1 MEFDAFH
8 LPPAGPDDAVAEPRP
23 EPLLQRDD
31 VLVRALS
38 HSPADLDATC
48 RRLLAA
54 RPALRAMPSSRVV
67 AAVDGAAARL
77 MEAPLRQQ
85 VEAGLVAATGYS
97 PAMAAEVLERMAR
110 DWTAPALN
118 GLLEAELGGVS
129 AVDGFVQRAP
139 GLRSRLEAPAL
150 GFHVFAGNVPGVSVT
165 SLIRSLLVRTA
176 VLGKVAAGEPVLAP
190 VFARLLAE
198 ANAEVGACVAVTWW
212 AGGDEALEAAVLR
225 HAGIVVHYGGADA
238 LRSLRRRAPA
248 DTPFI
253 DHGPRISFALVRGSA
268 GGPGGDPVEIARAVA
283 MFDQQ
288 GCVSPQMLYVLGS
301 PADARALAEAVAGR
315 LGDIAHE
322 LPRGRIDAGEAA
334 AIRELR
340 SSAEFRAIAG
350 ADVEVWAGEG
360 LAWTVIFDADPTFS
374 GSCLNRTLVV
384 KCLPDLDLLDEVVRP
399 LRRYLQSVGI
409 AGFDDAEAVARR
421 LGAMGVSRVCPI
433 AQLPWPPPAWHHD
446 GRGPLLELGRWVD
459 LEE

>member
-1 MEFDAFH
+1 MEFNAFH
-8 LPPAGPDDAVAEPRP
+8 LPPAGLEDPAAEPRP
-23 EPLLQRDD
+23 EPLLQRDG
-31 VLVRALS
+31 VRVRALS
-38 HSPADLDATC
+38 HSPPDLDATC

-54 RPALRAMPSSRVV
+54 RPALRDMPTHRVV
-67 AAVDGAAARL
+67 AAVDTAAARL
-77 MEAPLRQQ
+77 MEAPLRRQ

-110 DWTAPALN
+110 DWKAPALFA
-118 GLLEAELGGVS
+118 LLEAELGGVE

-139 GLRSRLEAPAL
+139 RLRSRLEAPAL

-190 VFARLLAE
+190 VFARLLTE
-198 ANAEVGACVAVTWW
+198 ADAGVGACVAVTWW

-238 LRSLRRRAPA
+238 LHSLRRRASA

-253 DHGPRISFALVRGSA
+253 DHGPRISFALVRA
-268 GGPGGDPVEIARAVA
+268 PAGDPAEIARAVA

-301 PADARALAEAVAGR
+301 PADARALAEAIAGR

-350 ADVEVWAGEG
+350 ADVECWAGEG
-360 LAWTVIFDADPTFS
+360 LTWTVVFDADAAFS

-384 KCLPDLDLLDEVVRP
+384 KCLPDLDSLDEVVRP
-399 LRRYLQSVGI
+399 FRGYLQTVGI
-409 AGFDDAEAVARR
+409 AGFDEAEGVARR
-421 LGAMGVSRVCPI
+421 LGAMGASRVCPV
-433 AQLPWPPPAWHHD
+433 AQMPWPPPAWHHD

-459 LEE
+459 LEG